1 MARESIITILRSL
14 SADTPTGLTFGE
26 FGFAGASRKLFV
38 GGTGGGA
45 TVESVWIGASITGE
59 ALENIV
65 GDLWGDGQ
73 DANNTLS
80 TSNAIKNYV
89 DSAVGT
95 KGDVNSVNDD
105 IGIITITGAGNN
117 AAVSVRSA
125 VAGTHLIDA
134 RIATYSLTGVA
145 SFDPRHFAL
154 GASGHVSLTGS
165 YQVTGD
171 TVVAGNSISVSRS
184 NNQATITNAGVTGI
198 TSGTVTY
205 GNIGTNG
212 IFLSGTTG
220 NIQIQNTGVRSLSVQ
235 GSGVT
240 ADWYQKGPQIQGD
253 GFNINVSA
261 GYGNPSLGTNPY
273 LKISSSGLYSLNG
286 ITSGAL
292 PDEGPFLN
300 ITGDSGAI
308 RVVNDSNTATITF
321 VPRIATASLT
331 GVASFDPRHFAI
343 GLSGHVSLTGSFSV
357 TGDTV
362 VAGNSISVSRSNN
375 QATITNAGVTSIAFG
390 NATLTGNV
398 SLTSGSNVTM
408 TVVGNQV
415 TIATSGGGATT
426 SALNTWTQTQ
436 TFNGGIQT
444 TGLTATNGLSASGL
458 VYFTNGLTAPGGIH
472 TTGLT
477 ATTAVFNGLARFN
490 SGLTTTGLATFNSG
504 LTTTGLA
511 TFSNGLTAPGGIH
524 TTGLTATTA
533 VFNGLARFNSGL
545 TTTGLATFNSGL
557 TTTGLATFS
566 NGLTS
571 PGGIHTTGLTATT
584 AVFNGLARF
593 NSGLTTTGLATF
605 SNGLTAPGGIHT
617 RGLTAFNIVGTNAS
631 FASGGGVTFSGTSVF
646 SSGLSATG
654 ITANTIFA
662 NNARFTNATFTND
675 VTVTGNL
682 TVDGTVITANVET
695 IIIEDPLIKLGT
707 GNNADSQDIG
717 FFGQYF
723 TDGLQGDK
731 RHTGLFRDASD
742 GGRYKFFTGLTGG
755 IEPLAT
761 INAGGAG
768 YTIATLVVKLDGGT
782 F

>member
-1 MARESIITILRSL
+1 
-14 SADTPTGLTFGE
+14 
-26 FGFAGASRKLFV
+26 
-38 GGTGGGA
+38 
-45 TVESVWIGASITGE
+45 
-59 ALENIV
+59 
-65 GDLWGDGQ
+65 
-73 DANNTLS
+73 
-80 TSNAIKNYV
+80 
-89 DSAVGT
+89 
-95 KGDVNSVNDD
+95 
-105 IGIITITGAGNN
+105 
-117 AAVSVRSA
+117 
-125 VAGTHLIDA
+125 
-134 RIATYSLTGVA
+134 
-145 SFDPRHFAL
+145 
-154 GASGHVSLTGS
+154 
-165 YQVTGD
+165 
-171 TVVAGNSISVSRS
+171 
-184 NNQATITNAGVTGI
+184 
-198 TSGTVTY
+198 
-205 GNIGTNG
+205 
-212 IFLSGTTG
+212 
-220 NIQIQNTGVRSLSVQ
+220 
-235 GSGVT
+235 
-240 ADWYQKGPQIQGD
+240 
-253 GFNINVSA
+253 
-261 GYGNPSLGTNPY
+261 
-273 LKISSSGLYSLNG
+273 LYSLNG
-286 ITSGAL
+286 LTSGASL
-292 PDEGPFLN
+292 NGAFLN
-300 ITGDSGAI
+300 ITGDGGAI
-308 RVVNDSNTATITF
+308 RAVNDLNNATITF

-331 GVASFDPRHFAI
+331 GVASFDPRHFAL

-477 ATTAVFNGLARFN
+477 ATTAVFNGLA
-490 SGLTTTGLATFNSG
+490 T
-504 LTTTGLA
+504 
-511 TFSNGLTAPGGIH
+511 
-524 TTGLTATTA
+524 
-533 VFNGLARFNSGL
+533 
-545 TTTGLATFNSGL
+545 
-557 TTTGLATFS
+557 
-566 NGLTS
+566 
-571 PGGIHTTGLTATT
+571 
-584 AVFNGLARF
+584 F